1 MTRGGVGAPWRIH
14 AALWG
19 RARARAGARRQAQ
32 CNLPRDESECPV
44 VPRATFFVAR
54 ASQVDDLSRGKVMR
68 HGTSI
73 TGKPCL
79 YVFADKH
86 SVHDTTQER
95 TQELVIYSIEQT
107 VRTLGRTGGAVVIFD
122 FKDAPWSAMDTDAAK
137 YVVRMLSLNYP
148 ESLDR
153 ILIVN
158 YGMLFSALWTVIS
171 PFLSAR
177 TTAKVKFVTEAQLTE
192 LIAPE
197 QLPVRLGGT
206 ADVEPDE
213 IGDSRPVSATS

>member
-1 MTRGGVGAPWRIH
+1 
-14 AALWG
+14 
-19 RARARAGARRQAQ
+19 
-32 CNLPRDESECPV
+32 
-44 VPRATFFVAR
+44 
-54 ASQVDDLSRGKVMR
+54 MR
-68 HGTSI
+68 HGTTI
-73 TGKPCL
+73 AGKPCL

-86 SVHDTTQER
+86 SVYDTTQER

-107 VRTLGRTGGAVVIFD
+107 MRTLGRTGGAVVIFD
-122 FKDAPWSAMDTDAAK
+122 FKNAPWSAMDTDAAK

-192 LIAPE
+192 LIAPD
-197 QLPVRLGGT
+197 QLPLRLGGT

-213 IGDSRPVSATS
+213 IGDSRPVSATP